1 MSRTSSTGRP
11 SQILGRYVLFGE
23 LASGGMAT
31 VHLGRLLGPAGFTK
45 TVAIKRLHAQFAKE
59 PEFVSMFLDEARL
72 VGRIQHPNVVS
83 TLDVVQLQGEVYVV
97 MDYVEGEALSRL
109 LKACAERND
118 TVDPKLAASILCA
131 ALQGL
136 HAAHESNDERGRPL
150 GIVHRDVSPQNVLV
164 GRDGIA
170 RVLDFGVAKARGRLQ
185 SSREGQL
192 KGKLSY
198 MAPEQVHGRA
208 IDRRT
213 DIYAASVMLWEVLTG
228 KRLVSG
234 DNEAAIIASVVKG
247 EFSPPSQTAPWVPPA
262 LDAIVMR
269 GLEQDPARRFQTARE
284 MAIELDRAV
293 EGAASAYG
301 VGEWVERLA
310 GDALKLRATRVR
322 EMESSSAVRQI
333 EAQRNLAPPLPTS
346 AVTDVAVPPP
356 PIGSAA
362 APPLVLPA
370 SGSIT
375 PPPGD
380 QSYPLVDAR
389 PTMPVP
395 PPDPGALAAADFISF
410 ENTDE
415 PLAVP
420 AVPAGIGASPL
431 PEFSARV
438 SLSEAPTAQFQ
449 LPVSEG
455 DASDTH
461 ATPETAPTPR
471 RRNLFV
477 GLALVVVVVASGLY
491 MVFGAGDTA
500 QQPRIAQPAPKSAST
515 PKPTAEAKK
524 PPRVAPTPPEPVAP
538 GGTVATPETG
548 AAAPPEGS
556 APPSEAIAAPEGVPR
571 PATDAP
577 SPQPT
582 MTRKAGAKAARTVP
596 APLPG
601 SPKRKARCNPPF
613 YVDSEGVKHIKPE
626 CL

>member
-1 MSRTSSTGRP
+1 MTSRMSETGATGRP

-45 TVAIKRLHAQFAKE
+45 TVAIKRLHAQYAKE

-83 TLDVVQLQGEVYVV
+83 TLDVVQLQGEVYVI

-118 TVDPKLAASILCA
+118 SVDPKIAAAIVGA

-136 HAAHESNDERGRPL
+136 HAAHEANDERGRPL

-164 GRDGIA
+164 GSDGIA

-198 MAPEQVHGRA
+198 MAPEQVHGKE

-213 DIYAASVMLWEVLTG
+213 DIFAASVMLWEVLTG
-228 KRLVSG
+228 KRLVAG
-234 DNEAAIIASVVKG
+234 DNEAAIIANVMKG
-247 EFSPPSQTAPWVPPA
+247 GFPPPSQSAPWVAPA

-269 GLEQDPARRFQTARE
+269 GLEADPARRFPTARE

-293 EGAASAYG
+293 DGAASAYG

-333 EAQRNLAPPLPTS
+333 EAQRNMAPPLPPAS
-346 AVTDVAVPPP
+346 ASDLVVAPPP
-356 PIGSAA
+356 PLGAP
-362 APPLVLPA
+362 PPLVAPRA
-370 SGSIT
+370 SDSIT

-380 QSYPLVDAR
+380 QSYPFADAR

-395 PPDPGALAAADFISF
+395 PPDPGALAAVDFVSF
-410 ENTDE
+410 ENNDE
-415 PLAVP
+415 PIPPP
-420 AVPAGIGASPL
+420 A
-431 PEFSARV
+431 
-438 SLSEAPTAQFQ
+438 
-449 LPVSEG
+449 
-455 DASDTH
+455 
-461 ATPETAPTPR
+461 ATPAPVEIPEPAEPEEFAEFVPMASISTAPTRRFHLPAREESEPVTPQR
-471 RRNLFV
+471 RRAPIMALAIGLIV
-477 GLALVVVVVASGLY
+477 GAALLTWWIGRESDA
-491 MVFGAGDTA
+491 A
-500 QQPRIAQPAPKSAST
+500 APKRPAAVR
-515 PKPTAEAKK
+515 KLVAVEAAK
-524 PPRVAPTPPEPVAP
+524 PPP
-538 GGTVATPETG
+538 
-548 AAAPPEGS
+548 AAAPPVAPAAAAPQASTAVPPTADAPAEPPQV
-556 APPSEAIAAPEGVPR
+556 APPAAERPAPR
-571 PATDAP
+571 PATRAQTAP
-577 SPQPT
+577 RGS
-582 MTRKAGAKAARTVP
+582 AK
-596 APLPG
+596 
-601 SPKRKARCNPPF
+601 SKRKARCNPPF
-613 YVDSEGVKHIKPE
+613 YLDSEGVKHIKPE